1 MMPSA
6 GRTLATISVRGIA
19 AMLIYYVKAGTGV
32 SGEVRLLEKFVGLVL
47 AAWTRKALIPSQQS
61 Y

>member
-6 GRTLATISVRGIA
+6 GRTLAAISVRGIA

-47 AAWTRKALIPSQQS
+47 AAWT
-61 Y
+61 